1 MVMAHVMNNVGVWV
15 DQLVRVAVLDGEVGV
30 GLEVFEDV
38 LIQGFV
44 VRDLEKVVA
53 VVELVSCLYEFRK
66 KV

>member
-1 MVMAHVMNNVGVWV
+1 MAHVMNNVGAWV